1 MGAFQQ
7 VGEVGCLVCPPKL
20 RSSGP
25 GLPLPRIRPIVMS
38 HTKCR
43 HPDICVG
50 PGPPFKLP
58 RPRSQ
63 RSVKSLRHAS
73 SSCNFTFSCGGPE
86 SGAGGASS
94 HHSAQRPAST
104 YVGEFMAPLG
114 CPETQ
119 WDYFLGDTVDN
130 VSVADFPH
138 YSSPT

>member
-7 VGEVGCLVCPPKL
+7 VGEGGCLVCPPKL

-25 GLPLPRIRPIVMS
+25 GLPLPRIRPIVIS

-43 HPDICVG
+43 HPDIRVG

-73 SSCNFTFSCGGPE
+73 SSILRSDVEDLRVEQEEP
-86 SGAGGASS
+86 
-94 HHSAQRPAST
+94 
-104 YVGEFMAPLG
+104 PLITPPKG
-114 CPETQ
+114 QHLPM
-119 WDYFLGDTVDN
+119 
-130 VSVADFPH
+130 
-138 YSSPT
+138 